1 MNQFTER
8 HYQALIGYLKD
19 GLRSGELKK
28 DYKLPSEAELA
39 EKLSFNV
46 PSLREAMQLLEMF
59 GLLTQDNDGSYRMSH
74 DAGRGFTDLLALFL
88 LMQNPG
94 YPDVIRLRRS
104 IELQSVPAI
113 LENITE
119 TEKQTLYFCV
129 ARMMAGPRG
138 DRRADDEFH
147 DVLVSA
153 SRDSLAA
160 GINRSLIQF
169 TGPTGKIAVSGEYE
183 IDSWE
188 PLIPLHMAVYQA
200 IAAGDADRV
209 ADAINTHYDYL
220 LNIYAESGGK

>member
-19 GLRSGELKK
+19 GLRSGTLAR
-28 DYKLPSEAELA
+28 DSKLPSEAELA

-59 GLLTQDNDGSYRMSH
+59 GLLTRDMDGSYRMSH
-74 DAGRGFTDLLALFL
+74 DVGRGFTDLLALFL
-88 LMQNPG
+88 LVQNPG

-113 LENITE
+113 MENITE
-119 TEKQTLYFCV
+119 TEKQTLYFCIV
-129 ARMMAGPRG
+129 RMMAGPHG

-153 SRDSLAA
+153 SRDPLAA
-160 GINRSLIQF
+160 DINRSLIQF
-169 TGPTGKIAVSGEYE
+169 TGPTGRIAVSGEYE
-183 IDSWE
+183 LDGWE

-200 IAAGDADRV
+200 IAAGDAGRV
-209 ADAINTHYDYL
+209 ADAINTHYDHL
-220 LNIYAESGGK
+220 LTIYAESGGK